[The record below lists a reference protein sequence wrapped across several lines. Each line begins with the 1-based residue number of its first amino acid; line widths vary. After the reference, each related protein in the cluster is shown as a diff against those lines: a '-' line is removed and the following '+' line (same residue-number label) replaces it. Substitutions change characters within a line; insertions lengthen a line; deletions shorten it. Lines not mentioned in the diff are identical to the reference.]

1 MLQRLLLRQ
10 DCNFQKKGAAIF
22 LQDGSHGI
30 KASENPYR
38 FSEAF
43 LENGFR
49 FRGLFYPEKTGRK
62 CIIRKKIRILRQD
75 GKRRRCGEALRR
87 V

>member
-1 MLQRLLLRQ
+1 MRQRLLLRQ
-10 DCNFQKKGAAIF
+10 DCNFQKKRAAIF

-49 FRGLFYPEKTGRK
+49 FRGLFYPEKNRTEMYNQEKNQDTKAGREK
-62 CIIRKKIRILRQD
+62 EEMR
-75 GKRRRCGEALRR
+75 
-87 V
+87 